1 MESLRLWPVV
11 PEGSGRTVSS
21 PPSMGPYEIPPGTEI
36 MISNIGAL
44 RSKQWGVDSEIFSP
58 ECWLDNSEKPQELRK
73 AFTGFSYAH
82 RTCAGRTLAEQ
93 EAKIVLATIVRN
105 FEFLPIHLPPIG
117 EEMLYHVTA
126 RPRGGLSVQLRRRE
140 RERHQPRAH
149 GF

>member
-93 EAKIVLATIVRN
+93 E
-105 FEFLPIHLPPIG
+105 
-117 EEMLYHVTA
+117 
-126 RPRGGLSVQLRRRE
+126 RRE
-140 RERHQPRAH
+140 GSKLVFGTFLVDFFVFLCLARIRAQKAHQSWERPDP
-149 GF
+149 